1 MGNHGASAA
10 EWAVRKD
17 YLGGIPICLC
27 SEKTYH
33 PKAFWSCI
41 HFPCARKTC
50 STTSRP
56 QP

>member
-1 MGNHGASAA
+1 MGNHRASAA
-10 EWAVRKD
+10 EWDGQER
-17 YLGGIPICLC
+17 LSGRRPICLC
-27 SEKTYH
+27 SEKAYH

>member
-1 MGNHGASAA
+1 MGNHGASVAD
-10 EWAVRKD
+10 WMVRKD

-27 SEKTYH
+27 SEKAYH